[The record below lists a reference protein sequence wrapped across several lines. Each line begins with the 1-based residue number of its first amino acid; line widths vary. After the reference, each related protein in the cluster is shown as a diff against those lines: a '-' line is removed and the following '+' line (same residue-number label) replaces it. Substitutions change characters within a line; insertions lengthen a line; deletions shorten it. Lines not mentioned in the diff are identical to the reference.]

1 MVSPRWWV
9 RRDHWLWRNAVG
21 ERQVPLRPQGEYRP
35 NRSSRRI
42 AVLEHEFPCRFSM
55 RGCHGAMHARIGTS
69 PILLAR
75 PVQPAELVKCVRAV
89 LRKERG
95 KRCLGVDIARWLGM
109 DPRSLERHLSS
120 GGTTFR
126 EISRQVRLQ
135 ASQRL
140 LKQGASVS
148 DVAKALGFSELS
160 AFTHAFR
167 RWSGETPSSWK
178 LRHAPPK
185 AERPR
190 KAQAPRRITRP

>member
-1 MVSPRWWV
+1 MFLPRRV
-9 RRDHWLWRNAVG
+9 HSTPSFQAVPG
-21 ERQVPLRPQGEYRP
+21 RVFRARVNRVLDERAPHIV
-35 NRSSRRI
+35 
-42 AVLEHEFPCRFSM
+42 
-55 RGCHGAMHARIGTS
+55 
-69 PILLAR
+69 LAR

-120 GGTTFR
+120 EGTTFR
-126 EISRQVRLQ
+126 EISRQVQLQ

-148 DVAKALGFSELS
+148 DVAEALGFSEIS
-160 AFTHAFR
+160 AFTRAFR

-178 LRHAPPK
+178 LRHQR

-190 KAQAPRRITRP
+190 DARALWQSTRRPSASGRRRS